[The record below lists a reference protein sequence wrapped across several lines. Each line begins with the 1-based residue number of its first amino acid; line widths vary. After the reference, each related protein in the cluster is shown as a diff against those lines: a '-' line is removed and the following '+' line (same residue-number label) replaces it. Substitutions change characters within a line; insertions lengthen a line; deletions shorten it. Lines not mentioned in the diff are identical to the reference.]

1 MKKLTSSQYKVITD
15 RLFFTAQK
23 KFQMNFICKYSP
35 IKTAVIFR
43 CFVSYMI
50 SYYDNANLSYLSIER
65 QSYMIKTVS

>member
-1 MKKLTSSQYKVITD
+1 MTD

-35 IKTAVIFR
+35 IKTAVISTIFR